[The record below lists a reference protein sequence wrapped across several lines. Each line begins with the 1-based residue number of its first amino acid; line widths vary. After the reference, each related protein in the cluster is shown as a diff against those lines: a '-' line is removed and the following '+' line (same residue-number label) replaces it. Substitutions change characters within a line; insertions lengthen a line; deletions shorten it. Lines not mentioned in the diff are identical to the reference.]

1 MRRRCGRLNFGR
13 LANFVILTIL
23 IGSILG
29 NSYGQFWYTIMQI
42 IEDEIQTRT
51 GGRGERLRRYIEHP
65 LGLPI
70 ALFFGLVTLSVL
82 VVWIVLWQSS
92 RNPTVR
98 ARENYIVILNYDEKK
113 QIVPTDERTVGSLLK
128 RMGIVIKP
136 GDRVEPAEN
145 EDITGDNFLVN
156 IYRSAPVAIID
167 GARQTF
173 VSSAAATPRSV
184 VAETK
189 TQLYSEDLV
198 SASLTDNFLLQKSL
212 GYRAVID
219 RAVPVTM
226 QLYGKP
232 LMLRTR
238 ATTVEALL
246 KEKGVKLDKE
256 DTVRPATNTPLTDG
270 MQVAVVRNGIQVFT
284 VDESIPAPVQN
295 VIDASLSFGS
305 SAVRQE
311 GSPGKVTNTYEVKV
325 ENGVEVSRKLLQT
338 VRVTEPVPRIVAKG
352 NTVNIPA
359 DKQAVMAAAGVSPS
373 DYAYV
378 DYIFSRES
386 RWNAAALNAGGCGGL
401 GQACPASKLANVCPN
416 WQADPVCQTRWF
428 SGYASRYGGWAGAY
442 NAWLTKHWW

>member
-1 MRRRCGRLNFGR
+1 MEVIQDETQSKTEIRRTRMRYWL
-13 LANFVILTIL
+13 
-23 IGSILG
+23 
-29 NSYGQFWYTIMQI
+29 
-42 IEDEIQTRT
+42 
-51 GGRGERLRRYIEHP
+51 EHP
-65 LGLPI
+65 FGLPI
-70 ALFFGLVTLSVL
+70 IVFLLLVSVSL
-82 VVWIVLWQSS
+82 LIVGFVVWKDS
-92 RNPTVR
+92 RSPTVR
-98 ARENYIVILNYDEKK
+98 ARENYIVIINHDDKK
-113 QIVPTDERTVGSLLK
+113 QIVPTDEKTVGSLLK
-128 RMGIVIKP
+128 RMRIEVKP
-136 GDRVEPAEN
+136 GDRVEPAVN

-167 GARQTF
+167 GAHQTM

-189 TQLYSEDLV
+189 TELYSEDGV
-198 SASLTDNFLLQKSL
+198 SAGLTDNFVLQKSL

-219 RAVPVTM
+219 RATPVAM

-232 LMLRTR
+232 ITLRTH
-238 ATTVEALL
+238 ANTVAALL
-246 KEKGVKLDKE
+246 KEKGVKLSKE
-256 DTVRPATNTPLTDG
+256 DTVRPAANTPLTDG

-284 VDESIPAPVQN
+284 LDEAIPAPVQN

-311 GSPGKVTNTYEVKV
+311 GTPGKVTNTYQVKV

-338 VRVTEPVPRIVAKG
+338 VKVTEPVPRIVAKG

-359 DKQAVMAAAGVSPS
+359 DKQAVMAAAGISPS

-401 GQACPASKLANVCPN
+401 GQACPAGKLANVCPN
-416 WQADPVCQTRWF
+416 WQNDPVCQTRWF